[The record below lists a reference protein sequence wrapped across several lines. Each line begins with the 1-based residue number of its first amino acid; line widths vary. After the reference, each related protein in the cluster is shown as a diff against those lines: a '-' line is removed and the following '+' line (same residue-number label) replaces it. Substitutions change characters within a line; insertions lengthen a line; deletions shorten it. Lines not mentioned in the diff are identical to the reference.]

1 MTIQAEEPISS
12 IEIMNLLGQTLLTSK
27 GNSNREQID
36 ISGLS
41 PGNYFVKVFVGDE
54 SRVLRIVKK

>member
-1 MTIQAEEPISS
+1 
-12 IEIMNLLGQTLLTSK
+12 MNLLGQTLLTSK

-41 PGNYFVKVFVGDE
+41 AGNYFVKVFVGDE
-54 SRVLRIVKK
+54 AKVLRIVKF